1 MTARPWTRIRALPA
15 PALVLIAVLVAV
27 TIAPVLMPGDPL
39 DQNLHEA
46 LRGPG
51 GGHLLGTDD
60 YGRDVL
66 LRLLAGTRTVV
77 FAAIVVVA
85 VSWTV
90 GLVVG
95 TAAGI
100 GPRWVA
106 GPLSGVISLVLG
118 IPGIIV
124 AIAIIGAL
132 GPGVRNTVFAL
143 CLVGWAGYGRLAEQH
158 AAQLRVGRFVRAA
171 RVAGAGTPRVLR
183 DHVLPHVARG
193 LVVVACLDVGYVVLA
208 MAALGFMGLGAQQPD
223 PDLGLML
230 RSGQDFVLD
239 APWLLLAPSAMV
251 LLVVLPFVASGE
263 RAYEGGIQV

>member
-1 MTARPWTRIRALPA
+1 MTAGIWSRLRALPA
-15 PALVLIAVLVAV
+15 PVLVLVAV
-27 TIAPVLMPGDPL
+27 LTAVTLAPVLVPGDPL
-39 DQNLHEA
+39 DQHLHDA
-46 LRGPG
+46 LAAPG

-60 YGRDVL
+60 FGRDVL
-66 LRLLAGTRTVV
+66 LRLLSGTRTVV
-77 FAAIVVVA
+77 FAALAVVA

-90 GLVVG
+90 GLLVG
-95 TAAGI
+95 TAAGLAPRRI
-100 GPRWVA
+100 GGV
-106 GPLSGVISLVLG
+106 LSGAISLVLG

-132 GPGVRNTVFAL
+132 GPGVRNTMLAL
-143 CLVGWAGYGRLAEQH
+143 CLVGWAWYARLAEQH
-158 AAQLRVGRFVRAA
+158 AAQLRRVRFVRAA
-171 RVAGAGTPRVLR
+171 RVAGAGTPRLLR
-183 DHVLPHVARG
+183 DHVVPHVARG
-193 LVVVACLDVGYVVLA
+193 LAVVACMDVGYVVLA

-230 RSGQDFVLD
+230 RDGQDFVLD